1 MEDASDVSTPDVTL
15 SSANTSLSGLTGYE
29 EEFNDLRLLTQPKS
43 FCHNNDTSKLLYE
56 TTIKS
61 LTSQLDNALKLNEK
75 LKNDL
80 FTKEK
85 FHEQENSKRVN
96 SLITKSAQLEAQLT
110 AVRCHVAGLFKQ
122 CSTRESVIV
131 DENALNVYEQ
141 IRLIQNEIIRCTN
154 EKDTSEVMVQNIKSE
169 LDLAKEE
176 IQTRIACVNELKRKV
191 SEQYSGIES
200 VSQYNKELESKLKAA
215 ENELDWY
222 KKSENWYKKQL
233 NNERTKGMVASE
245 DVIKLQ
251 HQLLEK
257 NKEIDQLNLRLNK
270 CKYECEDLRVLQ
282 KREKDELLKKIETLQ
297 IEIINRVSGF
307 NQTSDKSVCRTCREK
322 EMVVQS
328 ITNEMKIIKTNA
340 QNQIKVYVEL
350 EKENTDL
357 NTRAMLLEKNLNEK
371 ELLIQH
377 LEQQKHDLQ
386 NELSAKQIL
395 EQNKTKE
402 LLNLRELNDTLKVKM
417 AALAKEKVE
426 IEAAVSVI
434 RKDLGK
440 FVMAH
445 KQLKQD
451 ISHKDNI
458 ISDLQTK
465 IEALGNDTT
474 YNLKQSENK
483 LAEISNQ
490 KSSCELEIT
499 QLKNNITF
507 LEKTISE
514 LESKYAAIASEKA
527 KLSETVQNIMPEIE
541 QKNKELS
548 KFLHEEKLK
557 LLETEEKNSELNIAL
572 EEKEEVVKLL
582 TAEVY
587 NLNAEKASLQVE
599 ALGLSKKLL
608 VPNTLREQSGIFNST
623 RVLGTEKCY
632 SGAHFNSQNEEVILE
647 ILELI
652 CDRLLK
658 LENDNLCKE
667 DINIE
672 MKLLNSES
680 KPFLLLQTIM
690 RRLLSIDAR
699 VKEFSLNQSN
709 QTVLDI
715 VSNFSDTVFGKMQY
729 VLDKCNIVNKKA
741 EGCYQTLKH
750 NITANI
756 SQPSEEVVKL
766 KAQQMDLKEKLK
778 R

>member
-1 MEDASDVSTPDVTL
+1 MEDTSDVSTPDATL

-61 LTSQLDNALKLNEK
+61 LTSQLDNSLKLNEK

-85 FHEQENSKRVN
+85 FHEEENSKRVN

-110 AVRCHVAGLFKQ
+110 ALRCHIAGLFKQ
-122 CSTRESVIV
+122 CCTRESVIV
-131 DENALNVYEQ
+131 DESGLNVYEQ
-141 IRLIQNEIIRCTN
+141 IRLIQNEIIRCAN
-154 EKDTSEVMVQNIKSE
+154 ERDKSEVMVRNIKSE

-191 SEQYSGIES
+191 SEQYTGIES
-200 VSQYNKELESKLKAA
+200 ISQYNKELESKFKAVA
-215 ENELDWY
+215 NELDWH

-233 NNERTKGMVASE
+233 NNERTKSMVVSQ

-257 NKEIDQLNLRLNK
+257 NKELDQLNLRLNK

-282 KREKDELLKKIETLQ
+282 KREKDDFLKKIETLQ
-297 IEIINRVSGF
+297 MEIISRVSGF
-307 NQTSDKSVCRTCREK
+307 TQTSDESVCRTCSEK

-328 ITNEMKIIKTNA
+328 INNEMKLIKTTA
-340 QNQIKVYVEL
+340 QNQMKVSVEL
-350 EKENTDL
+350 EKENTNL
-357 NTRAMLLEKNLNEK
+357 NTRIMLLEKNLSEK
-371 ELLIQH
+371 ELVIQQ
-377 LEQQKHDLQ
+377 LEQQKYDLQ

-402 LLNLRELNDTLKVKM
+402 LLNLRESNHELKVKM
-417 AALAKEKVE
+417 VALAKEKVE
-426 IEAAVSVI
+426 TENAINVI
-434 RKDLGK
+434 RRDVDK

-451 ISHKDNI
+451 ISHKNNI
-458 ISDLQTK
+458 ISDLKTK
-465 IEALGNDTT
+465 IEALANQST
-474 YNLKQSENK
+474 YSLKQNENK
-483 LAEISNQ
+483 LAEISNH

-514 LESKYAAIASEKA
+514 LEGKCTTIALEKA
-527 KLSETVQNIMPEIE
+527 RLSETVQNSMPELE
-541 QKNKELS
+541 EKNKELS
-548 KFLHEEKLK
+548 KLLQEEKFK
-557 LLETEEKNSELNIAL
+557 RFETAEKNSELKIAF
-572 EEKEEVVKLL
+572 EEKEEVIKSL
-582 TAEVY
+582 TVEVN
-587 NLNAEKASLQVE
+587 NLKAEKASLQAE
-599 ALGLSKKLL
+599 ILSMNKKLMS
-608 VPNTLREQSGIFNST
+608 NTLTEQSVILNGA

-632 SGAHFNSQNEEVILE
+632 SGPHFNSQNEEVILE

-652 CDRLLK
+652 SDRLLK
-658 LENDNLCKE
+658 LEKHNLCKE

-699 VKEFSLNQSN
+699 VKEFSLNQAN
-709 QTVLDI
+709 QSVLDA
-715 VSNFSDTVFGKMQY
+715 VSNFSESIFGKMQY

-750 NITANI
+750 NITANKPQ
-756 SQPSEEVVKL
+756 SSEEVVKL